1 VLSDDPIC
9 RARWTSPTAGA
20 QLGPAGGFL
29 VSHRFGGFGR
39 GAAHAVMQQD
49 RVALP
54 LAESGALI

>member
-1 VLSDDPIC
+1 M
-9 RARWTSPTAGA
+9 
-20 QLGPAGGFL
+20 GPAGGFL
-29 VSHRFGGFGR
+29 VSHRFGGFGGFGR